1 MNADTS
7 VNQPNG
13 KSEMTAAIMKRM
25 VQVIVQFLILA
36 VILFISAGRLDWMWA
51 WAYLG
56 VGVGIL
62 IINVLVM
69 PPELIAERGRT
80 DKKDIKAW
88 DRVLTTLIILPT
100 LGMPIIA
107 GLDERFGWS
116 PQLALAVH
124 LIGLAFIA
132 LGQGLFTWAMV
143 SNKFFSTSV
152 RIQMDRDHTV
162 ATGGPYQYVRHPGY
176 VGYIVSLFATAV
188 ALGSLWALI
197 PAGLTMCLFIVRTAL
212 EDKTLQEELDDYRDY
227 ATRVRYRLL
236 PGVW

>member
-1 MNADTS
+1 MSADTS

-13 KSEMTAAIMKRM
+13 ESEMTAAIMKRM

-62 IINVLVM
+62 IINALVM

-88 DRVLTTLIILPT
+88 DRVLTTLVILPT

-116 PQLALAVH
+116 PRLALAVH

-152 RIQMDRDHTV
+152 RIQMDRDHAV

-176 VGYIVSLFATAV
+176 VGYIVSLFATSV

-197 PAGLTMCLFIVRTAL
+197 PAGLVMCLFVVRTAL
-212 EDKTLQEELDDYRDY
+212 EDRTLQEELPGYKEY
-227 ATRVRYRLL
+227 AERVRYRLI

>member
-1 MNADTS
+1 MNANTS
-7 VNQPNG
+7 ANQPDG

-36 VILFISAGRLDWMWA
+36 VILFISAGCLDWMWA

-116 PQLALAVH
+116 PQLDLAVH

-143 SNKFFSTSV
+143 SNKFFSTAV

-176 VGYIVSLFATAV
+176 VGYIVSLFATSV

-227 ATRVRYRLL
+227 ATRVRYCLL

>member
-1 MNADTS
+1 MNANTS
-7 VNQPNG
+7 ANQPDG

-36 VILFISAGRLDWMWA
+36 VILFISAGCLDWMWA

-80 DKKDIKAW
+80 DKKDIKVW

>member
-1 MNADTS
+1 MNANTS
-7 VNQPNG
+7 ANQPNG

-162 ATGGPYQYVRHPGY
+162 ATGGPYQCVRHPGY

>member
-1 MNADTS
+1 MNANTS
-7 VNQPNG
+7 ANQPDG

-80 DKKDIKAW
+80 DKKDIKVW

>member
-1 MNADTS
+1 
-7 VNQPNG
+7 
-13 KSEMTAAIMKRM
+13 MTAAIMKRM

-80 DKKDIKAW
+80 DKKDIKVW

-124 LIGLAFIA
+124 LVGLAFIA

>member
-1 MNADTS
+1 MGAD
-7 VNQPNG
+7 VNRTEG
-13 KSEMTAAIMKRM
+13 KPDQTHAVVRRL
-25 VQVIVQFLILA
+25 VQVVVQFLLLA
-36 VILFISAGRLDWMWA
+36 VILFIASGDLRWVWA

-62 IINVLVM
+62 MVNVLVM

-88 DRVLTTLIILPT
+88 DRTLTTLIILPT
-100 LGMPIIA
+100 LCVPVVA

-124 LIGLAFIA
+124 LTGLAFIA

-143 SNKFFSTSV
+143 SNMFFSTAV
-152 RIQMDRDHTV
+152 RIQMDRGQTV
-162 ATGGPYQYVRHPGY
+162 ASGGPYQYVRHPGY
-176 VGYIVSLFATAV
+176 VGYITSLFATSV

-197 PAGLTMCLFIVRTAL
+197 PALVGACLFIVRTAL
-212 EDKTLQEELDDYRDY
+212 EDRTLREELPGY
-227 ATRVRYRLL
+227 AEYAQRVRYRLL